1 MNAARMPRDQPRQ
14 GIIHGHDSVARDAA
28 FRIGYQLDQNAHDTR
43 IQFAIA
49 NILQQEVLVRQRT
62 CEGFPARAL
71 RRWSISGGGQLKS
84 SRDVVAMK
92 IDDLGLIGH
101 GFSARWLDVLCE
113 RRWET
118 QARNR
123 GGACQNSN
131 SLNEFPPIGFGA
143 PRPLCKD
150 RRRFGRVGHWALQ
163 CRRRGWTLSDDA
175 TFRKRPS
182 PGRRAGSAWAKCL
195 GLAG

>member
-49 NILQQEVLVRQRT
+49 NILQEVLVRQRA

-71 RRWSISGGGQLKS
+71 RRSSIFGGGELKS

-101 GFSARWLDVLCE
+101 GFSARW
-113 RRWET
+113 
-118 QARNR
+118 
-123 GGACQNSN
+123 
-131 SLNEFPPIGFGA
+131 
-143 PRPLCKD
+143 
-150 RRRFGRVGHWALQ
+150 
-163 CRRRGWTLSDDA
+163 
-175 TFRKRPS
+175 
-182 PGRRAGSAWAKCL
+182 
-195 GLAG
+195 

>member
-43 IQFAIA
+43 IKFAIA
-49 NILQQEVLVRQRT
+49 NILQEVLVRQRA

-71 RRWSISGGGQLKS
+71 RRWSIFGGGELKS

-101 GFSARWLDVLCE
+101 GFSARRLDVLCE
-113 RRWET
+113 RKWGT
-118 QARNR
+118 QARSR
-123 GGACQNSN
+123 G
-131 SLNEFPPIGFGA
+131 
-143 PRPLCKD
+143 PLTQIKSVD
-150 RRRFGRVGHWALQ
+150 SIWI
-163 CRRRGWTLSDDA
+163 
-175 TFRKRPS
+175 
-182 PGRRAGSAWAKCL
+182 
-195 GLAG
+195 